1 MIKDLG
7 IRNGTERRRFV
18 MTILCS
24 FSKPGVDELKEIQNL
39 EKELGVTLLAFSCPE
54 TKLAPNLTDEQIKKI
69 REIENKVGMILMAVQ

>member
-1 MIKDLG
+1 M
-7 IRNGTERRRFV
+7 
-18 MTILCS
+18 
-24 FSKPGVDELKEIQNL
+24 DELKEIQNL